1 MIKKIKFLKSKN
13 IFLRP
18 FLKKDLSA
26 SYLKWINNRDKN
38 MFLETTRFPS
48 SDRDLELFYKKNFSS
63 KNSVL
68 FAICNNNGK
77 HIGNCSI
84 SQIDWINRRCVY
96 GRMLGETNKLKK
108 GSGSEV
114 LKLMQ
119 YYIFEVLN
127 LNSMWTGVCADN
139 IASVKSNIK
148 CNMRKVGIFK
158 DAFYTHNKYSNV
170 VIFEMTKNAYKRMNE
185 K

>member
-13 IFLRP
+13 IYLRP
-18 FLKKDLSA
+18 FLKKDLSL
-26 SYLKWINNRDKN
+26 SYLKWINNRDIN

-48 SDRDLELFYKKNFSS
+48 SDKDLELFYKKNLNS
-63 KNSVL
+63 KNSIL
-68 FAICNNNGK
+68 FAICNSNGK

-96 GRMLGETNKLKK
+96 GRMIGESKNLKK

-127 LNSMWTGVCADN
+127 LNSMWSGVCLDN
-139 IASVKSNIK
+139 KASVKSNIK
-148 CNMRKVGIFK
+148 CNMRKVGVFK
-158 DAFYTHNKYSNV
+158 DAFYVKNKYLDV
-170 VIFEMTKNAYKRMNE
+170 VIFEMTKRAYKKMNE